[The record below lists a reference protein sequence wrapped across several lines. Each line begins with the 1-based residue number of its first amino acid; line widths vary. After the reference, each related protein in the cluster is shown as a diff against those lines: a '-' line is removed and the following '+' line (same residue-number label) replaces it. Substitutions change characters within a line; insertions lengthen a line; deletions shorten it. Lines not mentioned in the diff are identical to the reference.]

1 METKKM
7 AIVGTGLVCAGIGLS
22 AIGAVL
28 ILPAAIVLAAS
39 VFEKASG
46 HVGDTIERAS
56 KKAGAVA
63 GSLQRSFLDAA
74 RAGLTE
80 IRRESSSVGKQA

>member
-1 METKKM
+1 METKTM

-28 ILPAAIVLAAS
+28 IMPAAIVLAAS
-39 VFEKASG
+39 VVEKASG
-46 HVGDTIERAS
+46 PVGDTIKRAS
-56 KKAGAVA
+56 KQAGAVA
-63 GSLQRSFLDAA
+63 GTLQRSFSEAA
-74 RAGLTE
+74 RAGMTE